1 MFYLLDRATPLSFFA
16 YSDRYLQ
23 ILPSNR
29 HRRVETYSQI
39 ALVFGTGH
47 TTTRTTR
54 TGVHNVL
61 TLPSTTGRV
70 QGRGSTARC
79 TGCAWGLGLRLARG
93 LNPNFLVVATSSGV
107 MCIGW
112 SCGRNRK
119 ELGVGGS
126 DPCNPLLDL
135 VACTAVP
142 SRLGLKARDHT
153 FTARADRRV
162 DQIGCDTSSRR
173 HPTPL
178 NCFASK
184 LR

>member
-1 MFYLLDRATPLSFFA
+1 MT
-16 YSDRYLQ
+16 
-23 ILPSNR
+23 NR
-29 HRRVETYSQI
+29 HIDGVETYSQI
-39 ALVFGTGH
+39 ALVFGTGAHDH
-47 TTTRTTR
+47 TYTLHVYRDTTCSHYRVPQEEYKDVAR
-54 TGVHNVL
+54 VL
-61 TLPSTTGRV
+61 HAAPAAPG
-70 QGRGSTARC
+70 GAWACGSLS
-79 TGCAWGLGLRLARG
+79 WSQF
-93 LNPNFLVVATSSGV
+93 PTSSWSQLPRGV
-107 MCIGW
+107 MCMCIGW
-112 SCGRNRK
+112 SCERNRK
-119 ELGVGGS
+119 ELRVGIKS

>member
-1 MFYLLDRATPLSFFA
+1 MTNREIVTTHIDGRRDLQPNSPRIPIRYRGRGHATTS
-16 YSDRYLQ
+16 
-23 ILPSNR
+23 ILYYTCTGVQ
-29 HRRVETYSQI
+29 RVHITEYHWKS
-39 ALVFGTGH
+39 
-47 TTTRTTR
+47 TRTWR
-54 TGVHNVL
+54 EYC
-61 TLPSTTGRV
+61 TLHR
-70 QGRGSTARC
+70 
-79 TGCAWGLGLRLARG
+79 LRLGPGPAARSVVVSI
-93 LNPNFLVVATSSGV
+93 PNFSSWSQLPRGV

-112 SCGRNRK
+112 SCERNRK